1 MSIKLSSVDIQAK
14 LPSLPASLGVPSLRS
29 PSLEERRT
37 AIGRLGEFMK
47 LGALRA
53 VELEHATVMASERG
67 DVTCFRAS
75 GALWARDA
83 MAAADTRDEL
93 RKWDGLVTSQVD
105 GQRATLN
112 RDMSAKL
119 ISRAR
124 DLLQPLDLLSKEV
137 ASESVQLEQVAQ
149 LDGKGNETAHGAGAA
164 AVKFQYAVGGV
175 PVRGAGAKTQAFVE
189 PGDGT
194 PRFSGVFH
202 AWRPVVGETKLKLP
216 TVEEALGVGLLTDPE
231 LDRYSAAG
239 HRIRITRLELVYLAL
254 PAFLQQSHLIPA
266 FQIEGVVSEGKLGI
280 SFHFGRFHHAAPPR
294 AYAEAGL
301 FASYL
306 TQNPDGI
313 APRPSRSAV
322 G

>member
-83 MAAADTRDEL
+83 MATADTRDEL

-105 GQRATLN
+105 GQRAALN
-112 RDMSAKL
+112 RDMSTKL
-119 ISRAR
+119 ITRAR

-175 PVRGAGAKTQAFVE
+175 PSA
-189 PGDGT
+189 
-194 PRFSGVFH
+194 SS
-202 AWRPVVGETKLKLP
+202 
-216 TVEEALGVGLLTDPE
+216 TVGVGLLTDPE

-301 FASYL
+301 YASYL

-313 APRPSRSAV
+313 APRPSRSAI

>member
-14 LPSLPASLGVPSLRS
+14 LPSLPGSLPVPTLRS
-29 PSLEERRT
+29 TPLEERRT
-37 AIGRLGEFMK
+37 AIGRLGEVMK
-47 LGALRA
+47 LGALRV

-67 DVTCFRAS
+67 DITCFRAS

-83 MAAADTRDEL
+83 MATADHRDEF
-93 RKWDGLVTSQVD
+93 RKWEGLVPSRVD
-105 GQRATLN
+105 GQRIALD
-112 RDMSAKL
+112 RDTSARL
-119 ISRAR
+119 VSRAR
-124 DLLQPLDLLSKEV
+124 DLLQPLDLLGKEV
-137 ASESVQLEQVAQ
+137 ASETVQLEQVAQ
-149 LDGKGNETAHGAGAA
+149 LDGKGHEIAHGVGAA
-164 AVKFQYAVGGV
+164 AVKFEYAVGGV

-202 AWRPVVGETKLKLP
+202 AWRPIVGETKLKLP

-239 HRIRITRLELVYLAL
+239 HRIQITKLDFVYLAL

-301 FASYL
+301 YAPYL

-313 APRPSRSAV
+313 TPRASRRLV